1 MKVSFMVNGGEGQLV
16 DVSTIKI
23 RSFIIHRYRIRSDTC
38 NSYVLLLMYE
48 PPWWHNNYIM
58 CYVYCFQ
65 VH

>member
-38 NSYVLLLMYE
+38 NSYVLFFV
-48 PPWWHNNYIM
+48 N
-58 CYVYCFQ
+58 V
-65 VH
+65 